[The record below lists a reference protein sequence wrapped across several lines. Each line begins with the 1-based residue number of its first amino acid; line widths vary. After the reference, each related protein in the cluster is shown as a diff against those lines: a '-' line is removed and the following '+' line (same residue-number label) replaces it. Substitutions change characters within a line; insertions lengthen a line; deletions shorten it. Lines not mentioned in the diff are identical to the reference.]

1 MGKGSEWLEGPEVE
15 VDGLPEE
22 EKKHT
27 DEGGYEAIEE
37 VGRRKALSIRRSR
50 EERQKAPL
58 DGVVDEADDDEGD
71 H

>member
-1 MGKGSEWLEGPEVE
+1 MGEGSERLEGPEVE

-22 EKKHT
+22 EKKHA

-37 VGRRKALSIRRSR
+37 IGWRKSLSIRRSR
-50 EERQKAPL
+50 EERQKATL